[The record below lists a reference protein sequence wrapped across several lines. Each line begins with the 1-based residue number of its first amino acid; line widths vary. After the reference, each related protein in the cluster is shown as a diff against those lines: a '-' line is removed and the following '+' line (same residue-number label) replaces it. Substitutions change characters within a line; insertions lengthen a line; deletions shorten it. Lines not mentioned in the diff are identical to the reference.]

1 MCIIRILYFIYFLID
16 YNAYSEA
23 DMSIEIVT
31 SEGTTCNVP
40 TESVNRS
47 CSDMD
52 VDLDTSKISNV

>member
-1 MCIIRILYFIYFLID
+1 MYFIYFLID

-31 SEGTTCNVP
+31 GESITCNIHA
-40 TESVNRS
+40 ESVNRS

-52 VDLDTSKISNV
+52 VDLNTSKILNV